1 MYSIPKYA
9 LGATEEAHFTG
20 VLQYI
25 AVAFSPHTEDARKKQ
40 KQSRVCVSV
49 RLQSGQFH
57 GRSLRSLSAAFPNT
71 ENKP

>member
-1 MYSIPKYA
+1 M
-9 LGATEEAHFTG
+9 EAHFTG

-25 AVAFSPHTEDARKKQ
+25 AVAFTPRTEEAREKQ
-40 KQSRVCVSV
+40 KQSGVCVAV

-57 GRSLRSLSAAFPNT
+57 GGSLRALRAAFPNT